1 MGCDGMWKKGLLVL
15 IATTALI
22 LALTTPVMAFGNP
35 PPPSTE
41 KPNSTLKIYGETNA
55 KDRWDYWWEPFTPVS
70 YPKDVVFFNPA
81 INMSDL
87 ISTHD
92 VDSNEKVY
100 LRLWYEPEGKYCLCH
115 QLGKRKTHVYPT
127 INLEYIYMLVDS
139 DSKQPI
145 YMTPGDTYF
154 YFPTQEKSDQTGL
167 GVWEYVVLTYVS
179 GPDVGPYG
187 KTVNGTIRIE
197 PQAKV
202 VLSSGESRQF
212 MDHEFRLI
220 GASMDGNYAI
230 VEICYTGNYG
240 HANASCKMQILEK
253 GKTYFA
259 KRHNELYPNPRHPDT
274 TWYIRY
280 EFKTQEHQCVFTVGK
295 ELSKCDTFYVNGVR
309 YDVTAIEVLD
319 TDGDYTPDA
328 AKYIAIRTKLPKGNE
343 RGVYVDEVVDES
355 VVSTQRICCVSNN
368 ETLPLLPPFNMEHS
382 VVDDIN
388 VPLWVP
394 LENIDKFPEGDPN
407 GRLGESY
414 FPGGEKFVTMQCP
427 PYQWLAYFAAV
438 PAGAQPITSSQNWKP
453 FLPPW
458 CAYKNMS
465 WRLDKCGYVL
475 TWPEDKIPNTTAV
488 DWKKDWIAFDVRDR
502 IVDGIPPLKIYYTE
516 ETIDKRF
523 STNLLEK
530 LEQKGDGKEVWYKFV
545 IQTLPDLY
553 TEIVL
558 PPQKDLVVGFYA
570 NRVNYTIRLPG
581 DYLVKTSLIANNS
594 IQWRG
599 NTNGAMGGY
608 GESPYDPI
616 DNVSF
621 WFDEQS
627 GPILEIINVDT
638 GSPVNIINGS
648 NDGVDIYVN
657 ADPFDRTENVT
668 VRIYGDVAPARAA
681 KYPGWDSYDEVF
693 NPAAIKKDSIT
704 FDPALIRWDMSAGS
718 VNAYEKVYYRVF
730 YEPCYPFSKNDTP
743 AVVTETTYL
752 IIDAQDYEP
761 LPAPEGESWFA
772 FPVYADLSDGEALGL
787 QGLELVKL
795 EDVSVNVTKSI
806 KGGIKISKDYILN
819 VGEKI
824 QFMDHTVE
832 YIGTSENGT
841 VAVLRVCYVGNMD
854 GYEPSCNNV
863 TLNQSKDY
871 YFKRHNEYIESD
883 DPFAAASAGYP
894 FQIHYRFKLQHPE
907 NETGPI
913 LLTLGRVLMW
923 GDVFYVDGVRY
934 DIVAVETLYYNGKEA
949 FKFIT
954 LRTPFPKNVQV
965 EEEVP
970 SSQWVE
976 PIHANEPIPVLPPF
990 NTVHDIVDDTDV
1002 VLWYPLKHLDKWPYG
1017 DSNGVPGKEY
1027 FPDAERYLTMQYP
1040 PGDWLKFFRA
1050 VPIGAA
1056 KVTDWQLWDN
1066 YGGPFYPPEN
1076 PCDDPEWK
1084 HWIACNVKMRI
1095 IENVDPLVYYYV
1107 NETTEYRYSTNLL
1120 ELLWEDNA
1128 SIEGWTKLDIQTL
1141 PDLYT
1146 EFKLPVIPS
1155 IKPLVYVGGDYQRSY
1170 KPDTREYP
1178 GSYIITTSFFAP
1190 NGKGNLNVN
1199 QSYGEIVRYAF
1210 ALNASYGGG
1219 LYLNEDP
1226 VVEPIECGWV
1236 YHLKKGYNYVSMV
1249 AIPENNDPDVVFGPY
1264 SDVWAWDADTQDW
1277 YRPTS
1282 LEGVKGYAV
1291 YVPDDI
1297 DVYVTGRNVK
1307 GVTWATIK
1315 DSLKEGW
1322 NFVGPGDTHV
1332 TIYGG
1337 DGMTTPE
1344 GQILAILRYDE
1355 VTESWKTLSPGDE
1368 LLRGNAYWIL
1378 VGSPPSP

>member
-1 MGCDGMWKKGLLVL
+1 MGCDGMRKKGLLVL

-22 LALTTPVMAFGNP
+22 LALMTPVMAFGNP
-35 PPPSTE
+35 PVPTDQ

-55 KDRWDYWWEPFTPVS
+55 KDRWDYWWEPFTPAS

-81 INMSDL
+81 IYMGNGISAHSNDSD
-87 ISTHD
+87 
-92 VDSNEKVY
+92 EKVY
-100 LRLWYEPEGKYCLCH
+100 LRLWYEPNGEYKGA
-115 QLGKRKTHVYPT
+115 RKTHHYPT
-127 INLEYIYMLVDS
+127 INLEYIYMLIDS
-139 DSKQPI
+139 QEKQPT

-167 GVWEYVVLTYVS
+167 GIWEYVVLTYVS
-179 GPDVGPYG
+179 GPSVGPYG
-187 KTVNGTIRIE
+187 KTVDGTIRIE

-202 VLSSGESRQF
+202 VLNSSESRQF
-212 MDHEFRLI
+212 MDHEFKLI

-240 HANASCKMQILEK
+240 HANASCKMQILER

-295 ELSKCDTFYVNGVR
+295 ELKRCDTFYVNGVR

-319 TDGDYTPDA
+319 TDGDYIPDA
-328 AKYIAIRTKLPKGNE
+328 AKYIAIRTKLPKGE
-343 RGVYVDEVVDES
+343 GEVVDES

-368 ETLPLLPPFNMEHS
+368 ETLPLLPPFNMPHA

-394 LENIDKFPEGDPN
+394 LKEVGKFPEGDPN

-438 PAGAQPITSSQNWKP
+438 PAGAQPITTDQNWKP

-458 CAYKNMS
+458 CDYKNMS

-475 TWPEDKIPNTTAV
+475 TWPEDVDKIPNTTAV
-488 DWKKDWIAFDVRDR
+488 DWTKDWIAFDVRDR
-502 IVDGIPPLKIYYTE
+502 IVDGIPALMIYYTE

-530 LEQKGDGKEVWYKFV
+530 LEQKVVGDGLKEVWYKFD

-570 NRVNYTIRLPG
+570 NQVNYTIRLPG

-594 IQWRG
+594 IQWRE
-599 NTNGAMGGY
+599 NTKGAMGGN
-608 GESPYDPI
+608 I

-627 GPILEIINVDT
+627 GPILEIKNVDT
-638 GSPVNIINGS
+638 GSTVNIINGS

-657 ADPFDRTENVT
+657 ADPYDRTKNVT

-704 FDPALIRWDMSAGS
+704 FDPAIIRWDNMSAGS
-718 VNAYEKVYYRVF
+718 VDAYEKVYYRVF
-730 YEPCYPFSKNDTP
+730 YEPCYPFFKNESP
-743 AVVTETTYL
+743 SVVTETTYL
-752 IIDAQDYEP
+752 IIDEQDYQP

-772 FPVYADLSDGEALGL
+772 FPVYANLSDGKALGL

-795 EDVSVNVTKSI
+795 EDVYVNDTKSI
-806 KGGIKISKDYILN
+806 KGGIKISKDYLLSQGDE
-819 VGEKI
+819 V
-824 QFMDHTVE
+824 QFMDHKVKYKYTE
-832 YIGTSENGT
+832 ENGSI
-841 VAVLRVCYVGNMD
+841 AVLEVCYVGNKD
-854 GYEPSCNNV
+854 GAKYSDCKEVHLVKS
-863 TLNQSKDY
+863 QDY
-871 YFKRHNEYIESD
+871 YFKRHNEYD
-883 DPFAAASAGYP
+883 TFANPWAAALAGYP
-894 FQIHYRFKLQHPE
+894 FQIHYKFKTQEHD
-907 NETGPI
+907 I
-913 LLTLGRVLMW
+913 VLTIGRVLMW
-923 GDVFYVDGVRY
+923 GHVFYVDGVEY
-934 DIVAVETLYYNGKEA
+934 DIVAVETLYHNGKEA

-954 LRTPFPKNVQV
+954 LRTPFPKEKVD
-965 EEEVP
+965 ESIII
-970 SSQWVE
+970 SSQWIE

-990 NTVHDIVDDTDV
+990 NAVHDIVDDTDV
-1002 VLWYPLKHLDKWPYG
+1002 VLWYPLKHLDKWPKG
-1017 DSNGVPGKEY
+1017 DPSGIIGKEY
-1027 FPDAERYLTMQYP
+1027 FPNAERYLTMQRP
-1040 PGDWLKFFRA
+1040 PHEWLKFFRA
-1050 VPIGAA
+1050 VPIMERGHEI
-1056 KVTDWQLWDN
+1056 VTDWQLWDN
-1066 YGGPFYPPEN
+1066 YGGPFYPPDN
-1076 PCDDPEWK
+1076 PCIDPVWK
-1084 HWIACNVKMRI
+1084 YWIACNVKMRI
-1095 IENVDPLVYYYV
+1095 VENVDPLVYYYV

-1120 ELLWEDNA
+1120 ELLNETVTYEEPP
-1128 SIEGWTKLDIQTL
+1128 IESWAKLDIQTL

-1146 EFKLPVIPS
+1146 EFRLPIIPS
-1155 IKPLVYVGGDYQRSY
+1155 IKPEAYVGGDFQRIY
-1170 KPDTREYP
+1170 KPDTRDYP

-1190 NGKGNLNVN
+1190 NGKGNLNEDQDFN
-1199 QSYGEIVRYAF
+1199 KTVRYAF

-1226 VVEPIECGWV
+1226 VVEPTECGWV
-1236 YHLKKGYNYVSMV
+1236 YHLKKGSNYVSMV
-1249 AIPENNDPDVVFGPY
+1249 AIPENNDPDVVFGTD
-1264 SDVWAWDADTQDW
+1264 SEVWAWDADTQDW
-1277 YRPTS
+1277 DRPTS
-1282 LEGVKGYAV
+1282 LEGAKGYIV
-1291 YVPDDI
+1291 IVPDDR
-1297 DVYVTGRNVK
+1297 DVYVTGRNVE

-1315 DSLKEGW
+1315 ENLKEGW
-1322 NFVGPGDTHV
+1322 NLVGPGDTHV

-1344 GQILAILRYDE
+1344 GQILAILGYDE